1 MRYALHFAAK
11 KFPVAKA
18 NLWSVGFLGERPL
31 HNFGGCGIIGS
42 RVSLFGVGLS
52 TFLFRL
58 GRMNAVLVN
67 ASCHDPALYLPSKHQ
82 APKCCVVLAFV

>member
-31 HNFGGCGIIGS
+31 HNFGGCGDIGS

-52 TFLFRL
+52 TFLSRL
-58 GRMNAVLVN
+58 GRMNAVVVETGT
-67 ASCHDPALYLPSKHQ
+67 H
-82 APKCCVVLAFV
+82 APGCYSGPKPYSNSVGGMCYRR